1 MEERIRHDLEL
12 EIEELEQLLSD
23 RLYDYEQMKAEHL
36 REYPDQDS
44 ELAWEASQHHND
56 YYLSGGEQTG
66 RQTTR
71 QPVSRRTDRQ
81 ATQAANGRRTGQR
94 QPTKN
99 IRAHGEDPHAPECV
113 GICPDASDG
122 AVRQASRGFVP

>member
-36 REYPDQDS
+36 REYPDQHS

-56 YYLSGGEQTG
+56 YYRCL
-66 RQTTR
+66 
-71 QPVSRRTDRQ
+71 
-81 ATQAANGRRTGQR
+81 
-94 QPTKN
+94 
-99 IRAHGEDPHAPECV
+99 IAPLRDELERKRKEL
-113 GICPDASDG
+113 ALFS
-122 AVRQASRGFVP
+122 